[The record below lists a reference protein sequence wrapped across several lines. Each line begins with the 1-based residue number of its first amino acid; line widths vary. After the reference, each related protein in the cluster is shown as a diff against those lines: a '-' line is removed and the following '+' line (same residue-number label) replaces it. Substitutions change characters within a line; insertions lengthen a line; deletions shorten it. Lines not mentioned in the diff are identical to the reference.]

1 MSKIKIILSIFIFS
15 TLLIFT
21 SIIKTQTR
29 IIEKKIHKVEKKI
42 ELLKKDFHETQLDFF
57 YITSPEN
64 LNNKV
69 KLLRVIDY
77 IPMDFSRISTMW
89 CPRNRTP
96 TAAMQTELFLKHMYN
111 LQCVKF

>member
-21 SIIKTQTR
+21 SIVKTQTR
-29 IIEKKIHKVEKKI
+29 IIEKKIYKVEKKI

-64 LNNKV
+64 LNDKV
-69 KLLRVIDY
+69 KILRIDDY
-77 IPMDFSRISTMW
+77 SPMDFSRIYLDQIDFINTQKKIT
-89 CPRNRTP
+89 N
-96 TAAMQTELFLKHMYN
+96 LKKDN
-111 LQCVKF
+111 NEKN